1 MSLAVKGP
9 EAAAAGLASLTMR
22 FDRRRPVAE
31 QVYEALHGAIV
42 AVQLE
47 PGEAISENALVRQ
60 FGVSRTPIRAAIQRL
75 SEEGLI
81 DVFPQKGSFVAP
93 VRLSGIRDSHF
104 VRRALEVAL
113 LREVAEVWSE
123 EKSRQA
129 RAVVA
134 RQAAM
139 IEAGDDDG
147 FHAADERFHGLLAE
161 FVDRQGVWATIF
173 AAKSRLTR
181 LIRLS
186 GSSTRLPRVVVEHL
200 AILDALDAG
209 DAPAAEAAL
218 VDHLDKIFT
227 MIDDLP
233 QVARRQV
240 TD

>member
-9 EAAAAGLASLTMR
+9 QAATAGLASLTLR
-22 FDRRRPVAE
+22 IDRRRPVAE
-31 QVYEALHGAIV
+31 QVYEALRAAIV

-104 VRRALEVAL
+104 VRRALEVVL

-129 RAVVA
+129 RSVVA

-139 IEAGDDDG
+139 IDAGDDDG
-147 FHAADERFHGLLAE
+147 FHAADERFHALLAE

-186 GSSTRLPRVVVEHL
+186 GSPTRLPRVVAEHL

-233 QVARRQV
+233 QEARRQV